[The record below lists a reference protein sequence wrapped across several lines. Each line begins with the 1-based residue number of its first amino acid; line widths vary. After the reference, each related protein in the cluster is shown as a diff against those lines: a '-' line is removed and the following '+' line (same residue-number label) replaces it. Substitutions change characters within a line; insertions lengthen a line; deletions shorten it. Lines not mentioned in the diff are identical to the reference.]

1 MVDDVDRVTAMDERH
16 LEDALRARAQ
26 RQVSEGLTQCE
37 DMECGAPIT
46 AQRQAMGAR
55 LCIDC
60 AKADEARAAHH
71 RQWRR

>member
-1 MVDDVDRVTAMDERH
+1 MVDDVDRITAMDERH
-16 LEDALRARAQ
+16 LDDALRARAQ
-26 RQVSEGLTQCE
+26 RPAVSGLANCE
-37 DMECGAPIT
+37 DLECNAPIT
-46 AQRQAMGAR
+46 PQRQEMGAR